1 MSNEIHFDF
10 SSLQNIIVILLI
22 IGIGVYVYFELNKI
36 KKNIT
41 EIEFELYNIKRANN
55 LIDQEY
61 QKNDTQENVNDTM
74 NDTMNDTQDSQE
86 NINDTVNDTMNN
98 DTQGSQENINDT
110 ENPNI
115 SYNNPWN
122 DIHTLMQNNSEKY
135 NDENSLDG
143 NLSNEKLSD
152 GNLSDE
158 NLSDGN
164 LSDEEPNI
172 NIDDDIS
179 KILSDVTNIASEV
192 NKEIK
197 SIKPDYKT
205 MTVSQLKGI
214 LSELSLPVSGN
225 KTKLIQRIEENNTL
239 QL

>member
-22 IGIGVYVYFELNKI
+22 IGIGIYVYFELNKI

-55 LIDQEY
+55 LINEEY
-61 QKNDTQENVNDTM
+61 QNNDT
-74 NDTMNDTQDSQE
+74 QE
-86 NINDTVNDTMNN
+86 NINDTMNE
-98 DTQGSQENINDT
+98 TQGSSQENINDT
-110 ENPNI
+110 ENPNM

-122 DIHTLMQNNSEKY
+122 DIHTLMQNNSEYPSEKC
-135 NDENSLDG
+135 NDEN
-143 NLSNEKLSD
+143 LSD
-152 GNLSDE
+152 GNLSDGNSSDRRSLDGNSSNR
-158 NLSDGN
+158 NLSDGNLSDGNSNDGN

-214 LSELSLPVSGN
+214 LSELSLPISGN
-225 KTKLIQRIEENNTL
+225 KTKLIQRIKENNTL